1 MLFTD
6 LMIRTNKRTL
16 EQRPSIFHMIS
27 GDVSSRPFF
36 VLVIDA
42 FAFKVFILIKQTFLA
57 GNFLYICYV
66 L

>member
-1 MLFTD
+1 MFSAD
-6 LMIRTNKRTL
+6 LMIRADKRTL
-16 EQRPSIFHMIS
+16 EQRPRIFNVVS

-36 VLVIDA
+36 FLMGNA
-42 FAFKVFILIKQTFLA
+42 FMFKSFILIEQMFLA